1 MKNSIPAFL
10 MMLGACLS
18 TAARAEDWT
27 VYQDE
32 QHGCRLE
39 YASRV
44 FTQGPVDPDK
54 FLRFTGPNK
63 DIYFRVRGLSNEK
76 NWTPERIRAEYIK
89 SRGAAG
95 VSYERTKEGFLV
107 LSGIRGGN
115 IFYTK
120 VALSSDN
127 RTICVLYI
135 SYPRKEKRAFDA
147 IVTHMSHSFGP
158 AS

>member
-1 MKNSIPAFL
+1 MIFGAFI
-10 MMLGACLS
+10 S
-18 TAARAEDWT
+18 TAARAEDWA

-39 YASRV
+39 YASSL
-44 FTQGPVDPDK
+44 FTQGRVDPDK

-63 DIYFRVRGLSNEK
+63 NIYFRVRGLSNEK

-89 SRGAAG
+89 SRGTAD
-95 VSYERTKEGFLV
+95 VVYERTKEGFLV
-107 LSGIRGGN
+107 LSGIRDGN

-135 SYPRKEKRAFDA
+135 SYPRKDKRAFDA
-147 IVTHMSHSFGP
+147 IVTRMSHSFGP
-158 AS
+158 AD